1 MSITPIGGLTTPYV
15 SSTSLPAAGT
25 GTANG
30 SAATSGAGSTN
41 GSSNAGSTSNSTSSL
56 TNPQM
61 FLQLLIAELQ
71 NQDPTN
77 PTSPSTILAQTSQ
90 LAQME
95 SVTTQTTAITSEQ
108 TAIQDGEATGLVG
121 RTVTATVP
129 GSSIAGSSGA
139 AKTVTG
145 VVSDAQLTS
154 NGVPTLT
161 IAGTTVPLADV
172 TQVSNTTAATTSAAT
187 TSAATAAAAGTAS
200 AATSGSGGT
209 STGTSTGTA
218 GASTTG

>member
-187 TSAATAAAAGTAS
+187 AAAAGTAS

>member
-15 SSTSLPAAGT
+15 SSTSLPATGT
-25 GTANG
+25 GTGAANG
-30 SAATSGAGSTN
+30 PASTGGAGSTN

-187 TSAATAAAAGTAS
+187 
-200 AATSGSGGT
+200 SGSGGT
-209 STGTSTGTA
+209 STGTSTSTSTSTSTA